1 MAALLTALLC
11 GMFAVAVV
19 EILYTAWAVRDHL
32 RGRIGKG
39 TDVSE
44 WKKASAC
51 SNTLT
56 CVEVFE
62 EDGGNVLVRDG
73 KDPDGPVLRFTPE
86 EWAAFII
93 GVKYGEFD
101 TP

>member
-1 MAALLTALLC
+1 MVALLTALLC
-11 GMFAVAVV
+11 GMFAVAVA
-19 EILYTAWAVRDHL
+19 EILYTAWAVREHL

-39 TDVSE
+39 TGVSE

-51 SNTLT
+51 SDTPT

-62 EDGGNVLVRDG
+62 EPGGDVLVRDG
-73 KDPDGPVLRFTPE
+73 ENPDGPVLRFTPE
-86 EWAAFII
+86 EWAAFIT